1 MHTLVKSAHF
11 SALPDPQNQ
20 LLAHDIYELSKNGD
34 AVFWIVRLLGR
45 PDNTRLRLA
54 ETIRDRLDRFRN
66 TLGGDVNIPRR
77 FEQLLQALNEDFS
90 QIAREEKRIPLSDV
104 QAVVGVL
111 HGSQIFL
118 SGIGTLSALFMHKS
132 GKDRFVIYE
141 LDEQFTGGDQP
152 SWEKPFLCVL
162 DGELNTGDVFYIATR
177 ASAREITTAEL
188 QDILITLPPAGALKR
203 ISQHLS
209 ATTNYGALCF
219 QVTEPIQVGHSK
231 KINPLT
237 SIRQLEETEEKTTM
251 LLGTQKPHVAKWIA
265 KITQPILYKLSS
277 PGASGAKH
285 IIRHIAKLIIK
296 LLANI
301 LVILAVVLTKLYA
314 LLKYLLSQSPKAY
327 KTMRSVGEKLPEIK
341 KRFQKILVGIKG
353 LSRKKRY
360 AGIGILLFLLFLSG
374 ALTVSSV
381 QRASKKD
388 DLAFTA
394 LVESIVQKKE
404 AAQASMIYNN
414 TQQAQDL
421 LSEATALLRTLPIN
435 KRAYETRALE
445 LQADLETL
453 QRKIQ
458 GIEYVEI
465 NILGDLLNITDETCA
480 TATELQATIY
490 CLSAAGSLY
499 RLNELETTF
508 SKVETTKGTVG
519 EVKNVIAR
527 DNDLLFVDTEKNLGV
542 VNLEQNT
549 LAGIVSG
556 TKGMSSIEDI
566 VFYNDSVYAL
576 SAQDKQI
583 IKMRAQGQGYEAGT
597 SWIASALTDLSNAR
611 ALAIDGNVAIL
622 LPNSIIIFASGA
634 EQRVNFDSIN
644 PAMTDAVD
652 IWTAPESDYFY
663 VLDRSAGRVIVFK
676 KTGTLVG
683 QYMNDAF
690 VAGIQLIVRE
700 DRNSIL
706 IATDSQ
712 VLSFSPTHLL
722 E

>member
-1 MHTLVKSAHF
+1 M
-11 SALPDPQNQ
+11 
-20 LLAHDIYELSKNGD
+20 
-34 AVFWIVRLLGR
+34 
-45 PDNTRLRLA
+45 
-54 ETIRDRLDRFRN
+54 
-66 TLGGDVNIPRR
+66 
-77 FEQLLQALNEDFS
+77 
-90 QIAREEKRIPLSDV
+90 
-104 QAVVGVL
+104 
-111 HGSQIFL
+111 
-118 SGIGTLSALFMHKS
+118 
-132 GKDRFVIYE
+132 
-141 LDEQFTGGDQP
+141 
-152 SWEKPFLCVL
+152 
-162 DGELNTGDVFYIATR
+162 
-177 ASAREITTAEL
+177 
-188 QDILITLPPAGALKR
+188 
-203 ISQHLS
+203 
-209 ATTNYGALCF
+209 
-219 QVTEPIQVGHSK
+219 
-231 KINPLT
+231 
-237 SIRQLEETEEKTTM
+237 
-251 LLGTQKPHVAKWIA
+251 
-265 KITQPILYKLSS
+265 
-277 PGASGAKH
+277 
-285 IIRHIAKLIIK
+285 
-296 LLANI
+296 
-301 LVILAVVLTKLYA
+301 
-314 LLKYLLSQSPKAY
+314 
-327 KTMRSVGEKLPEIK
+327 
-341 KRFQKILVGIKG
+341 
-353 LSRKKRY
+353 
-360 AGIGILLFLLFLSG
+360 
-374 ALTVSSV
+374 
-381 QRASKKD
+381 
-388 DLAFTA
+388 
-394 LVESIVQKKE
+394 
-404 AAQASMIYNN
+404 
-414 TQQAQDL
+414 
-421 LSEATALLRTLPIN
+421 RTLPIN

-480 TATELQATIY
+480 TAAELQATVY